1 MEKNKMVG
9 GGSLRQ
15 RNKLWY
21 NSRTKHSNEMKK
33 KEIEEAGPCDL
44 SKNVNTVII
53 IELQN
58 DLAWKGP

>member
-1 MEKNKMVG
+1 MEKNKTVE

-21 NSRTKHSNEMKK
+21 KSRTKHSNEMKE
-33 KEIEEAGPCDL
+33 KEIEESSPFDL

-53 IELQN
+53 IEL
-58 DLAWKGP
+58 